1 MSHHPIKLNSFQKML
16 FKIAAKAPCTLEMK
30 HKTLIIVLRITRN
43 ALFNFKVYIIEIISG
58 FTFKERLKAP
68 NMQTISGGISKSCY

>member
-30 HKTLIIVLRITRN
+30 HKTLIIVFTNN

-58 FTFKERLKAP
+58 FTFKERLKVP
-68 NMQTISGGISKSCY
+68 NMQTISGVISKSCY